1 MKLTVITKNLIKGLQ
16 SVERIVGKNLNLPIL
31 NTILFRT
38 ENGRLKLSS
47 TNLEIGINYWIG
59 GKVAEDGEICLPSK
73 VVSDFISNIT
83 DEKIDLTSKNNILNI
98 STDNYKTQIIGFN
111 PKDFPIIP
119 KIKGVANISVNS
131 KVLKNTLVGVVDATS
146 LSDSRPELSGVFC
159 MFSENKGVFA
169 ATDSFRLA
177 EKQIEITKGG
187 QSASFILPRTTA
199 LEIIR
204 VLYDLDEDINLIVS
218 DNQIQ
223 FTGENFELISKLIDG
238 RYPDYQKIVPNKYT
252 SSVLFNKGDLEKSIR
267 VSGIFSSNLNDI
279 KIEVDNS
286 KTKLMT
292 KNTDRGELVSV
303 IKSELLNSPFSIS
316 LNYNYLLD
324 GLKNI
329 NSDKVFIGFTG
340 DGGPLVLKPE
350 DKKSSYTYL
359 VMPLRN

>member
-31 NTILFRT
+31 NTILFKT

-59 GKVAEDGEICLPSK
+59 GRVVEEGEICLPSK
-73 VVSDFISNIT
+73 IISDFISNIT

-98 STDNYKTQIIGFN
+98 STTNYKTQIIGFS

-119 KIKGVANISVNS
+119 KIKGSSSISVNS
-131 KVLKNTLVGVVDATS
+131 KVLKNTLIGIVDAVS

-159 MFSENKGVFA
+159 MFYEGKGVFA

-177 EKQIEITKGG
+177 EKKIEIS
-187 QSASFILPRTTA
+187 QNNQNISFIIPRITTLEFIRA
-199 LEIIR
+199 LS
-204 VLYDLDEDINLIVS
+204 DLDENITVLIS
-218 DNQIQ
+218 ENQIQ
-223 FTGENFELISKLIDG
+223 LTGENFELISKLIDG

-252 SSVLFNKGDLEKSIR
+252 STALFNKEDLEKSIR
-267 VSGIFSSNLNDI
+267 VSGIFSSSLNDI
-279 KIEVDNS
+279 KIEVDDG
-286 KTKLMT
+286 KAKLMT
-292 KNTDRGELVSV
+292 KNSDRGELVSV
-303 IKSELLNSPFSIS
+303 IKSELSNNPFSIS

-329 NSDKVFIGFTG
+329 NSNKVLMGFTG
-340 DGGPLVLKPE
+340 EGGPLVLRPE
-350 DKKSSYTYL
+350 DKNNNYTYL